1 MRQHVDTLALM
12 ETGAPREQQHAS
24 LMRASAIMSVGTTLS
39 RLTGFVRVAVI
50 AWAIG
55 ATESKLADTYNLAN
69 SMPNIVYNL
78 VLGEVLATVFV
89 PVFVEQIRKRS
100 QEESWTLAS
109 SMLNLALL
117 ISGAFTVVTV
127 AIAPWLMK
135 LYTFHT
141 DAAVRHQEEIVG
153 TFFLRIF
160 LPQMIFYALGS
171 VATGLLNAY
180 RRFAAPMFAP
190 ILNNLVVI
198 ATFIAFRQMH
208 RGRVT
213 QLGGLTTGDKL
224 LLALGTTAGVIAM
237 TLVLLPA
244 LRALPGRWSLRAL
257 RWRDPAVRRVGT
269 LARFTLGYVAVN
281 QIGLW
286 VVLALANART
296 GGVTVFQQSYIL
308 YQLPYGIFAV
318 SIMTALVPTLSEH
331 FVDGDMASARRDV
344 SLGLR
349 TTTFIVAPAAA
360 GFIALSV
367 PVIRLLLQ
375 HGTFSPRSTSLN
387 ASTFAL
393 MTTGLVAF
401 AVFQQLT
408 RAFYTMQDARTP
420 FYVNIAVNIVQV
432 GAAIGLFAIAGVG
445 GLALSHAL
453 SYWTGTSIAL
463 VLLRR
468 RLGGIDGARLASS
481 GARIAIGAA
490 ATGVVAWLVAEALAP
505 AGIQPSLGAQL
516 MQVVTAVGAG
526 LATYAAAARL
536 LRMPEFGPMLSMMKR

>member
-1 MRQHVDTLALM
+1 MPN
-12 ETGAPREQQHAS
+12 GAHRDDGHAS
-24 LMRASAIMSVGTTLS
+24 LMRASAVMGVGTALS
-39 RLTGFVRVAVI
+39 RLTGFVRVAVT

-89 PVFVEQIRKRS
+89 PVFVEHIRKRS
-100 QEESWTLAS
+100 EEESWELAS
-109 SMLNLALL
+109 SMLNLSLL
-117 ISGAFTVVTV
+117 ISGAFAALTI

-141 DAAVRHQEEIVG
+141 DAAVRHQEQIVG

-160 LPQMIFYALGS
+160 LPQIVFYALGS
-171 VATGLLNAY
+171 VATGLLNAH
-180 RRFAAPMFAP
+180 RKFAIPMFAP
-190 ILNNLVVI
+190 ILNNLIVIGTFVVFHH
-198 ATFIAFRQMH
+198 TH
-208 RGRVT
+208 HGRVT
-213 QLGGLTTGDKL
+213 NLSGLTRGDEL
-224 LLALGTTAGVIAM
+224 LLAVGTTLGVVAM
-237 TLVLLPA
+237 TVVLLPDSS
-244 LRALPGRWSLRAL
+244 RAFKSASYSPRACAL
-257 RWRDPAVRRVGT
+257 RWRHPAIRRVGT

-286 VVLALANART
+286 VVLALANARQ

-331 FVDGDMASARRDV
+331 FVDGNTDAARRDV

-367 PVIRLLLQ
+367 PIIRLLLQ
-375 HGTFSPRSTSLN
+375 HGTFGPRSTALN

-401 AVFQQLT
+401 AAFQQLT

-420 FYVNIAVNIVQV
+420 FYVNIAVNLVQV
-432 GAAIGLFAIAGVG
+432 GTAFPLFFAAGVQ

-453 SYWTGTSIAL
+453 SYWTGTLVAL
-463 VLLRR
+463 ELLRR
-468 RLGGIDGARLASS
+468 RLGGIDGTALASS
-481 GARIAIGAA
+481 TARITVGSA
-490 ATGVVAWLVAEALAP
+490 ATG
-505 AGIQPSLGAQL
+505 G
-516 MQVVTAVGAG
+516 
-526 LATYAAAARL
+526 
-536 LRMPEFGPMLSMMKR
+536 